1 MRLVV
6 QRLDQK
12 IDRKLALRLRVII
25 QRGQLRIGN
34 FRIDTVVDADDADI
48 FGNLA
53 AAVEQRTQ
61 TAGRGEVNRIDD
73 AVDRRVLAEDL
84 LRDLIAGGVAGCR
97 FIDFVLRI
105 AERADPRQK
114 ALSFV
119 AVCGGV
125 RVIYIDDVL
134 PALPCQKRHAVCY
147 AAFLVGDDSRDVR
160 KVNVAVDDDDR
171 NVRQIGFDR
180 VIGALC
186 HEHRADERNALHA
199 PLLEL
204 PDARADVR
212 LVRAGTH
219 DDRAVSPLCKLLL
232 NGEGVVDMVHDTDID
247 QKDPNHLR
255 RLHHKPPRRN
265 IRGIV
270 VLLDQLFNFFA
281 GFFPNAAFVVD
292 DAGNGAR
299 GNARSG
305 CNVINCHKFCPVC
318 CKAL

>member
-34 FRIDTVVDADDADI
+34 FCIDTVIDADDADI

-61 TAGRGEVNRIDD
+61 AAGSGNVNGVDD
-73 AVDRRVLAEDL
+73 TVDRRGFAEDI
-84 LRDLIAGGVAGCR
+84 LRDLVAGGVAGCR
-97 FIDFVLRI
+97 FVDFVLRI
-105 AERADPRQK
+105 AERTDPGQK
-114 ALSFV
+114 ALPFV

-125 RVIYIDDVL
+125 RIIYIDDVL
-134 PALPCQKRHAVCY
+134 PALSCKKRHAVFY
-147 AAFLVGDDSRDVR
+147 AAFLVGNDSRDVR

-180 VIGALC
+180 AIGALC
-186 HEHRADERNALHA
+186 HKHRADERNALHA

-219 DDRAVSPLCKLLL
+219 DDGTVSPLCKLLL
-232 NGEGVVDMVHDTDID
+232 DGEGIVDMVHDTDID
-247 QKDPNHLR
+247 QKNSNHLR
-255 RLHHKPPRRN
+255 
-265 IRGIV
+265 
-270 VLLDQLFNFFA
+270 
-281 GFFPNAAFVVD
+281 
-292 DAGNGAR
+292 
-299 GNARSG
+299 
-305 CNVINCHKFCPVC
+305 
-318 CKAL
+318 